1 MTRQRFEQSLL
12 SQMHRPCPYC
22 HGHGVIKSPL
32 QLSVDIQRRLR
43 SLTALLT
50 QEKKETDLQ
59 ICIHPSVLDRLRTA
73 DEAIIR
79 DILSHYGAKI
89 SFKSEPLRQ
98 AESFSILDATSGQVL
113 FASGEQPA
121 S

>member
-1 MTRQRFEQSLL
+1 MSNIPHTIAFGRRQVRTVVMNGVRKFSATDICNILGYVNPNKIIN
-12 SQMHRPCPYC
+12 RYC
-22 HGHGVIKSPL
+22 DSTPEYV
-32 QLSVDIQRRLR
+32 RLATTGGPQNCR
-43 SLTALLT
+43 M
-50 QEKKETDLQ
+50 
-59 ICIHPSVLDRLRTA
+59 I
-73 DEAIIR
+73 EAKDIR